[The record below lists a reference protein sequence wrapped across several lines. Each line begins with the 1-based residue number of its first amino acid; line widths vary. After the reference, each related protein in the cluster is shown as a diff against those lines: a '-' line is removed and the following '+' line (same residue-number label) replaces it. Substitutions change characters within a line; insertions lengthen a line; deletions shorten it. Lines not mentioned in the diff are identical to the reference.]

1 MPSLPEENRKHY
13 SCNFQQDP
21 YLCPMQNKII
31 PVDVILHKRSR
42 SLEVQFNNG
51 DQYDLPWEYLRVYS
65 PSSEVRGRRGIDSI
79 LVRGKENVSVVDI
92 KPVGNYALKLFFDDG
107 HHSGLYDWKYLHELG
122 TNYRQY
128 WQQYRMRIATE
139 SAVESG
145 S

>member
-1 MPSLPEENRKHY
+1 
-13 SCNFQQDP
+13 
-21 YLCPMQNKII
+21 MQNKII

-51 DQYDLPWEYLRVYS
+51 DQYGLPWEYLRVYS

-107 HHSGLYDWKYLHELG
+107 HQSGLYDWKYLHELG

-139 SAVESG
+139 STGESG